1 MFPSPQSFTIKA
13 PSTLRGFMESLGSD
27 VLYAY
32 ERKVIVVLVNGER
45 RWPSS
50 RLRAGDRVV
59 VFPIVTGG

>member
-1 MFPSPQSFTIKA
+1 MFPSPQSFTVKESA
-13 PSTLRGFMESLGSD
+13 TLRGFIEGLGVD

-32 ERKVIVVLVNGER
+32 DNRVVVVLVNGER

-50 RLRAGDRVV
+50 RLRAGDKVV